1 MELKNDNDNREE
13 ILIRHGQWILRLLSN
28 FQVFRS
34 NFFKIILSFLIFLK
48 YCATITKL
56 SKSEKK
62 ILKVRNRGARRSFIL
77 GVLTP

>member
-1 MELKNDNDNREE
+1 MKLKNDHDNREE

-28 FQVFRS
+28 FQAFRS
-34 NFFKIILSFLIFLK
+34 NFLKTILSFLIFLK

-62 ILKVRNRGARRSFIL
+62 NTKSQE
-77 GVLTP
+77 

>member
-34 NFFKIILSFLIFLK
+34 NFLKIILSFLIFLK
-48 YCATITKL
+48 YCVTITKL

-62 ILKVRNRGARRSFIL
+62 NTKSQE
-77 GVLTP
+77 